1 MDDMRIYVACL
12 ASYNNGVL
20 HGEWLDVTSDEDE
33 LWEGIK
39 RVLRTSPY
47 PNVEVDCPEC
57 EGSGLGSWVAS
68 AVSDERRPCAVCEG
82 RGKVPSAEEWAVHDY
97 DGVPSDFGEY
107 PSVEK
112 LCQYAGLFEELESYE
127 DEGAFRA
134 YLDQVHGNDLDSAVE
149 DFRERYQGHHASFQD
164 FAEEY
169 AEAVGLLSDVPDNIR
184 CYFDYERFAR
194 DLAHDYTVVEGTSPV
209 YGVYVFNDRY

>member
-20 HGEWLDVTSDEDE
+20 HGEWLDLTSDEDE

-47 PNVEVDCPEC
+47 PNVTVECPEC
-57 EGSGLGSWVAS
+57 EGTGKVFVGEGMQNEA
-68 AVSDERRPCAVCEG
+68 DCPVC
-82 RGKVPSAEEWAVHDY
+82 RGGGEVPSAEEWAVHDY
-97 DGVPSDFGEY
+97 EGLPAERFGEY

-112 LCQYAGLFEELESYE
+112 LCQYAGLFEELNHYG

-134 YLDQVHGNDLDSAVE
+134 YLDEVHNSDDLDSAVK
-149 DFRERYQGHHASFQD
+149 DFREAYAGHWLSFLDYTEGFIDETGMLSEVPEDLRYYFD
-164 FAEEY
+164 TEKYAEE
-169 AEAVGLLSDVPDNIR
+169 LKD
-184 CYFDYERFAR
+184 
-194 DLAHDYTVVEGTSPV
+194 DYTVVEAPPPR
-209 YGVYVFNDRY
+209 YGVYVFRNY

>member
-47 PNVEVDCPEC
+47 PNVEVEYP
-57 EGSGLGSWVAS
+57 EGSG
-68 AVSDERRPCAVCEG
+68 
-82 RGKVPSAEEWAVHDY
+82 KMVPSAEEWAVHDY

-127 DEGAFRA
+127 DEDAFRA

-169 AEAVGLLSDVPDNIR
+169 ADDVGLLSDVPDNIR

>member
-20 HGEWLDVTSDEDE
+20 HGEWLELTSDEDE

-47 PNVEVDCPEC
+47 PNVRVDCPDC
-57 EGSGLGSWVAS
+57 EGSGWEYKGEHGSKTC
-68 AVSDERRPCAVCEG
+68 DTCKG
-82 RGKVPSAEEWAVHDY
+82 TGDVPSAEEWAVHDY

-107 PSVEK
+107 PSVQK
-112 LCQYAGLFEELESYE
+112 LCQYAGLFEELDAYE
-127 DEGAFRA
+127 DEDAFRA
-134 YLDQVHGNDLDSAVE
+134 YLDEVHDDDLGSAVE
-149 DFRERYQGHHASFQD
+149 GFRARYQGHHESFQD
-164 FAEEY
+164 FAEGY
-169 AEAVGLLSDVPDNIR
+169 ADDVGLLSDVPGSIR

-194 DLAHDYTVVEGTSPV
+194 DLAHDYTVVEGTSPR
-209 YGVYVFNDRY
+209 YGVYVFSDYY

>member
-57 EGSGLGSWVAS
+57 DGSGNANRDPFKADGCLHCKST
-68 AVSDERRPCAVCEG
+68 
-82 RGKVPSAEEWAVHDY
+82 GKVPSAEEWAVHDY
-97 DGVPSDFGEY
+97 EGLPAERFGEY

-112 LCQYAGLFEELESYE
+112 LCRYAGLFEELEHYE
-127 DEGAFRA
+127 DEDAFRA
-134 YLDQVHGNDLDSAVE
+134 YLDEAHNSGDLDSALD
-149 DFRERYQGHHASFQD
+149 DFREAYAGHWPNFLAYTEDFIEETGRLNEVPADLRYYFD
-164 FAEEY
+164 TERYAEE
-169 AEAVGLLSDVPDNIR
+169 LKS
-184 CYFDYERFAR
+184 
-194 DLAHDYTVVEGTSPV
+194 DYTVVEAPSPK
-209 YGVYVFNDRY
+209 YGVYVFRNY